1 MNNYC
6 LWLILGILYGVL
18 NIFFY
23 GIDQNNFLGTF
34 LSSVPMWLVIPY
46 FSAIKNSNRKSA
58 VFSSMFALMGVFT
71 GYHITRILKSGI
83 FAVDLY
89 DILWIIIGAVFGL
102 IWGLIAYPVKNSN
115 IKLLQRNLLP
125 ATFIAEALYEMK
137 KSFVFRFPN
146 NFNSL
151 HIMLLATGVVLYF
164 FINGKDFKSLKNC
177 LAFVVISLVEFIGI
191 TAVYSILHSIL

>member
-23 GIDQNNFLGTF
+23 GINQNNFLGTF

-46 FSAIKNSNRKSA
+46 FSAIKNSNRNSA

-71 GYHITRILKSGI
+71 GYHVTRILKSGI

-89 DILWIIIGAVFGL
+89 DVLWIIIGAVFGL

-151 HIMLLATGVVLYF
+151 HIMLLIMGVILYF
-164 FINGKDFKSLKNC
+164 FTNGKSSKNLKNYATFIV
-177 LAFVVISLVEFIGI
+177 LSFAEFIGI
-191 TAVYSILHSIL
+191 AFVYNILYMIL